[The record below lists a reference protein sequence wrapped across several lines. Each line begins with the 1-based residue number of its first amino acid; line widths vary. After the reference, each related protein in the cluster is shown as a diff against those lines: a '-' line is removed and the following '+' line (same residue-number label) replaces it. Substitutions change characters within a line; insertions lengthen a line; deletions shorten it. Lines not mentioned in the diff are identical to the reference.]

1 MRLQKPRPQLKT
13 GRASSLFVQS
23 WSKSYCPAIAL
34 SEPKVS
40 QVHLDNQLGTPLP
53 ERTAERILETLSFLS
68 YRSGEIK
75 SYLHEITCGLSRLLR
90 LDWSTVTLCQDGFER
105 VMASSLEFDGMDQLH
120 SLHGTLTNTVVQTGR
135 TLAVTDASIT
145 TQYGEPPDGYL
156 SYLGV
161 PLRTFQGQVIGTIC
175 SFNVQPCQFSSD
187 EIRIAEIFAERAAT
201 ALFHYQLY
209 QQQQQFNETLE
220 AEVAKRTEALRTA
233 QAKLVESEC
242 LAATGEFAAM
252 IVHEL
257 RNPLTTVKIGLN
269 YFKKAEL
276 PEVAKMQLLQALG
289 ATSHLEYLL
298 EQILVYAKPLVLQL
312 AELEVNSFLTGILPS
327 LQELPAAR
335 ERQIEFKI
343 APVAHLFLGD
353 KVKLHQAL
361 LHMVENACEASP
373 PSSVVLLSVAES
385 TTSQMSI
392 QVHNSGEPISPELLP
407 NLTEPFYS
415 TKPNRYG
422 LGLAIVKRIVV
433 AHSGQLVIK
442 SDPTTGTVVSIS
454 LPVLEPP
461 ERSTSAIFSNS
472 DGTQA
477 TEFLMKL
484 PTTSQLHSQQHHQ
497 RSIDI
502 LSALIGRSHLPL
514 DRYLQDIAA
523 SVSELVCSDWTI
535 VTLRE
540 RDSGRIAASSL
551 EVSESERVYSLHG
564 TLSDV
569 VAQQRRTLVIADARQ
584 QGHGTPP
591 EGYLCYLG
599 VPVQTPQGEIIGT
612 ICSFNKQPRQFTN
625 EELRIVEL
633 FAERAAIAIDNHRL
647 YHQQWQFQEI
657 LEAEVIKR
665 TQELRAAQARLIE
678 KERLAAVG
686 EFATRMV
693 NEIRQPVTTITD
705 CLHHLQQI
713 SFSQPAQERLF
724 LAMDEAQRLAN
735 LLNEISLYAKPQVSH
750 RVAVEINALA
760 AATLDTLRATKEALG
775 REIILIPASVGVI
788 VLGDRDKLKQ
798 VLINLV
804 RNACEAIAVPG
815 GASPI
820 APGETVTCSV
830 ELHTDTSQV
839 CIHVHNGGAAIPPHV
854 LAKLTQPFYSS
865 KPSGTGLGLAIVKR
879 IVEEHT
885 GTLSIQSD
893 PLAGTTVSIC
903 LPLADPLGN

>member
-1 MRLQKPRPQLKT
+1 M
-13 GRASSLFVQS
+13 
-23 WSKSYCPAIAL
+23 
-34 SEPKVS
+34 S

>member
-1 MRLQKPRPQLKT
+1 MYNLGEK
-13 GRASSLFVQS
+13 
-23 WSKSYCPAIAL
+23 AIAPR
-34 SEPKVS
+34 SRQVS
-40 QVHLDNQLGTPLP
+40 QVHQDNQLGTPLP

-75 SYLHEITCGLSRLLR
+75 SYLYEITCRLSRLLR
-90 LDWSTVTLCQDGFER
+90 LDWSAVTLCQDGFER
-105 VMASSLEFDGMDQLH
+105 VMASSLEFDGMDQLY

-135 TLAVTDASIT
+135 TLAVADASIT
-145 TQYGEPPDGYL
+145 TQYGDPPDGYL

-175 SFNVQPCQFSSD
+175 SFNVQPCQFSTD

-201 ALFHYQLY
+201 ALFHYQIY
-209 QQQQQFNETLE
+209 QQQQQFNQTLE
-220 AEVAKRTEALRTA
+220 AEVAKRTEALRAA

-242 LAATGEFAAM
+242 LVATGEFAAM

-269 YFKKAEL
+269 YFKRAEL
-276 PEVAKMQLLQALG
+276 PELGRMQLLQALG

-312 AELEVNSFLTGILPS
+312 AELEVNSFMTGILPS
-327 LQELPAAR
+327 LQELPAAI

-361 LHMVENACEASP
+361 LHMVENACEAST

-407 NLTEPFYS
+407 KLTEPFYS

-433 AHSGQLVIK
+433 AHSGQLVMK
-442 SDPTTGTVVSIS
+442 SDLRTGTVVSIS

-461 ERSTSAIFSNS
+461 ERSRIAIFS
-472 DGTQA
+472 DHGTQA

-484 PTTSQLHSQQHHQ
+484 PSTPQLHGQQHHQ
-497 RSIDI
+497 RSIEV
-502 LSALIGRSHLPL
+502 LSALIGRSHLPV
-514 DRYLQDIAA
+514 DRYLQDITA
-523 SVSELVCSDWTI
+523 SVSELLRSDWTI
-535 VTLRE
+535 VTLCE
-540 RDSGRIAASSL
+540 GDSGRIAASSL
-551 EVSESERVYSLHG
+551 VLSESERVYSLHG

-569 VAQQRRTLVIADARQ
+569 VAQHRRTLVIADARQ

-591 EGYLCYLG
+591 EDYLCYLG

-612 ICSFNKQPRQFTN
+612 ICSFNKEPRQFTSD
-625 EELRIVEL
+625 EVRLVEL
-633 FAERAAIAIDNHRL
+633 FAEQAAIAIDNHRL

-686 EFATRMV
+686 EFATRTV

-713 SFSQPAQERLF
+713 SLSQPAQERLF
-724 LAMDEAQRLAN
+724 LAVDEAQRLAN
-735 LLNEISLYAKPQVSH
+735 LLNEISLYANPLLSH

-775 REIILIPASVGVI
+775 REIILIPASVRVI

-798 VLINLV
+798 VLIHLV
-804 RNACEAIAVPG
+804 RNACEAIAL
-815 GASPI
+815 
-820 APGETVTCSV
+820 GETVTCTV
-830 ELHTDTSQV
+830 KLDTDTNYV

-854 LAKLTQPFYSS
+854 LAKLTQPFYST

-893 PLAGTTVSIC
+893 PLAGTTVSIS
-903 LPLADPLGN
+903 LPLADPLGDSPKSRYFLKEF

>member
-1 MRLQKPRPQLKT
+1 
-13 GRASSLFVQS
+13 
-23 WSKSYCPAIAL
+23 
-34 SEPKVS
+34 VS

>member
-1 MRLQKPRPQLKT
+1 MARSARII
-13 GRASSLFVQS
+13 
-23 WSKSYCPAIAL
+23 AIAS

-40 QVHLDNQLGTPLP
+40 QVHQDNQLEAPLP
-53 ERTAERILETLSFLS
+53 EGTAERILETLSFLS

-75 SYLHEITCGLSRLLR
+75 SYLYEITCGLSRLLR
-90 LDWSTVTLCQDGFER
+90 LDWSAVTLCQNGFER
-105 VMASSLEFDGMDQLH
+105 VMASSLEFDGMDQVY
-120 SLHGTLTNTVVQTGR
+120 SLHGTLTNTVVETGR

-145 TQYGEPPDGYL
+145 TQYGTPPDGYL

-175 SFNVQPCQFSSD
+175 SFNVQPCQFTTE

-269 YFKKAEL
+269 YFKKADL
-276 PEVAKMQLLQALG
+276 PQQARMQLLQALR

-298 EQILVYAKPLVLQL
+298 EQILVYAKPLALQL
-312 AELEVNSFLTGILPS
+312 AELEINSFLTGMLPS

-335 ERQIEFKI
+335 ERQIELKI

-353 KVKLHQAL
+353 KLKLHQAL

-373 PSSVVLLSVAES
+373 PSSAVLLSVAES
-385 TTSQMSI
+385 TTSQISI
-392 QVHNSGEPISPELLP
+392 QVHNSGELIPPELLP
-407 NLTEPFYS
+407 KLTEPFYS

-442 SDPTTGTVVSIS
+442 SDPTTGTVMSIS

-461 ERSTSAIFSNS
+461 EDSTSARKGAALGGITILS
-472 DGTQA
+472 DSHATQGTK
-477 TEFLMKL
+477 FLMKS
-484 PTTSQLHSQQHHQ
+484 PSTHQLHGQQHHQ

-523 SVSELVCSDWTI
+523 SVSELVSSDWTI

-540 RDSGRIAASSL
+540 GDSGRIAASSL
-551 EVSESERVYSLHG
+551 EVKESDRVYSLHG

-569 VAQQRRTLVIADARQ
+569 VAQHRRTFLIADARQ
-584 QGHGTPP
+584 QRHGTLP
-591 EGYLCYLG
+591 EGYLCYLA
-599 VPVQTPQGEIIGT
+599 VPLQAPQGEIIGT
-612 ICSFNKQPRQFTN
+612 ICSFNKQPRQFTT
-625 EELRIVEL
+625 EEVRLVEL
-633 FAERAAIAIDNHRL
+633 FAERAAIAIDNHCL

-705 CLHHLQQI
+705 CLHYLQQI
-713 SFSQPAQERLF
+713 SLSQPAQERLF
-724 LAMDEAQRLAN
+724 LAVDEAQRLAN
-735 LLNEISLYAKPQVSH
+735 LLNEISLYAKPQVSQ
-750 RVAVEINALA
+750 RVAVEINALV

-820 APGETVTCSV
+820 APGETVTCTV
-830 ELHTDTSQV
+830 ELHTHTSQV

-854 LAKLTQPFYSS
+854 LAKLTQPFYST
-865 KPSGTGLGLAIVKR
+865 KLSGTGLGLAIVKR

-893 PLAGTTVSIC
+893 PLAGTTVSIS

>member
-1 MRLQKPRPQLKT
+1 MARS
-13 GRASSLFVQS
+13 A
-23 WSKSYCPAIAL
+23 CIIAIAS

-40 QVHLDNQLGTPLP
+40 QVHQDNQLGTLLP
-53 ERTAERILETLSFLS
+53 ERTAEGILETLSFLS

-75 SYLHEITCGLSRLLR
+75 SYLHEITCGVSRLLR

-105 VMASSLEFDGMDQLH
+105 VMASSLEFEGMDQLY

-135 TLAVTDASIT
+135 TLAVADASIAT
-145 TQYGEPPDGYL
+145 EYGEPPDGYL

-175 SFNVQPCQFSSD
+175 SFNVQPCQFTTD

-209 QQQQQFNETLE
+209 QQQQQFNQTLE
-220 AEVAKRTEALRTA
+220 AEVAKRTEALRAA

-269 YFKKAEL
+269 YFKRAEL
-276 PEVAKMQLLQALG
+276 PEVGRMQLLQALG

-298 EQILVYAKPLVLQL
+298 EQILVYAKPLMLQL
-312 AELEVNSFLTGILPS
+312 AELEVNSFITGILPS
-327 LQELPAAR
+327 LQELPAAI

-385 TTSQMSI
+385 TTSQISI

-407 NLTEPFYS
+407 KLTEPFYS

-422 LGLAIVKRIVV
+422 LGLAIVKRIMV
-433 AHSGQLVIK
+433 AHSGQLVIN
-442 SDPTTGTVVSIS
+442 SDPTTGTVMSIS

-461 ERSTSAIFSNS
+461 ERSTSAIFSDS

-514 DRYLQDIAA
+514 DSYLQDIAA
-523 SVSELVCSDWTI
+523 SVSELVSSDWTI

-540 RDSGRIAASSL
+540 GDSGRIAASSL

-569 VAQQRRTLVIADARQ
+569 VAQQRRTLVIADTRQ

-612 ICSFNKQPRQFTN
+612 ICSFNKEPRQFTN

-713 SFSQPAQERLF
+713 SLSQPAQERLF
-724 LAMDEAQRLAN
+724 LAVDEAQRLAN
-735 LLNEISLYAKPQVSH
+735 LLNEISLYAKPQVSQ

-775 REIILIPASVGVI
+775 REIILNPASVEVI

-804 RNACEAIAVPG
+804 RNACEAIA
-815 GASPI
+815 
-820 APGETVTCSV
+820 PGETVTCTV
-830 ELHTDTSQV
+830 KLDTDTSQV
-839 CIHVHNGGAAIPPHV
+839 CIHVHNGGAAIPPYV
-854 LAKLTQPFYSS
+854 LAKLTQPFYST

-903 LPLADPLGN
+903 LPLGDQPKSRYFLQQL

>member
-1 MRLQKPRPQLKT
+1 M
-13 GRASSLFVQS
+13 
-23 WSKSYCPAIAL
+23 
-34 SEPKVS
+34 S
-40 QVHLDNQLGTPLP
+40 QVDQDNQLGTPLP

-68 YRSGEIK
+68 YRFGEIK

-105 VMASSLEFDGMDQLH
+105 VMASSLEFDGMNQVY

-135 TLAVTDASIT
+135 TLAVADASIT

-175 SFNVQPCQFSSD
+175 SFNVQPCQFSTD

-209 QQQQQFNETLE
+209 QQQQQFNQTLE
-220 AEVAKRTEALRTA
+220 AEVAKRTEALQAA

-252 IVHEL
+252 TVHEL

-276 PEVAKMQLLQALG
+276 AEQARMQLLQALN

-335 ERQIEFKI
+335 EHQIEFKI
-343 APVAHLFLGD
+343 ASVAHLFLGD

-392 QVHNSGEPISPELLP
+392 QLHNSGEPIPPELLP
-407 NLTEPFYS
+407 KLTEPFYS

-442 SDPTTGTVVSIS
+442 SNLTTGTVVSIS

-461 ERSTSAIFSNS
+461 ERSTIAIFSDS
-472 DGTQA
+472 DATQA
-477 TEFLMKL
+477 IESLMKL
-484 PTTSQLHSQQHHQ
+484 PSTLQLHGQQHHQ
-497 RSIDI
+497 RSIEV

-514 DRYLQDIAA
+514 DRYLQDIAT
-523 SVSELVCSDWTI
+523 SVSELVSSDWTI

-540 RDSGRIAASSL
+540 GDSGRIAASSL
-551 EVSESERVYSLHG
+551 EVRESQRVYSLHG

-569 VAQQRRTLVIADARQ
+569 VVQQRRTLVIPDARQ

-599 VPVQTPQGEIIGT
+599 VPLQTPQGEIIGT
-612 ICSFNKQPRQFTN
+612 ICSFNKQARQFTI
-625 EELRIVEL
+625 EEVRLVEL

-665 TQELRAAQARLIE
+665 TQQLRAAQARLIE

-686 EFATRMV
+686 EFATRMM
-693 NEIRQPVTTITD
+693 NEICQPVTTITD

-713 SFSQPAQERLF
+713 SLSQPAQERLF

-735 LLNEISLYAKPQVSH
+735 LLNEISLYAKPQVSQ
-750 RVAVEINALA
+750 RVPVEINALV

-804 RNACEAIAVPG
+804 RNACEAIA
-815 GASPI
+815 
-820 APGETVTCSV
+820 PGETVTCSV
-830 ELHTDTSQV
+830 KLHTDTNQV
-839 CIHVHNGGAAIPPHV
+839 CIHVHNGGSAIPPHV
-854 LAKLTQPFYSS
+854 LAKLTQPFYST

-893 PLAGTTVSIC
+893 PLAGTTVSFS
-903 LPLADPLGN
+903 LPLANPCSDSPKSRYFLKEF